1 MALNRLKGKVAI
13 VTGGA
18 KGLGYTFSHALAAE
32 GAKVVVCGAHTPCE
46 PVAEEIKKKGG
57 DAIGFKVDVTKEED
71 TQMMAKKV
79 VEKFGRIDI
88 LVNNAAIFGGLKL
101 TPFLDV
107 DTALWRKVID
117 TNMTGYFLC
126 CKAVIPQMIKQK
138 SGNIV
143 NISST
148 IWLYPKIPLIHYIT
162 TKGAIVAFTRCLAGD
177 PTTNQN
183 GIRVNA
189 LMPGGTWDEATIGIL
204 GGIPGVEEKI
214 LAEQNIHRREMPED
228 LVGPLIFLCSDES
241 AIMSGNAVAADAGLA
256 VW

>member
-117 TNMTGYFLC
+117 TNITGMFLC

-138 SGNIV
+138 KGNIV

-162 TKGAIVAFTRCLAGD
+162 TKAAEIGFTRCLAGD

-204 GGIPGVEEKI
+204 GGIPGVEEQ
-214 LAEQNIHRREMPED
+214 LLREQNIHRREMPED

-241 AIMSGNAVAADAGLA
+241 AIMSGNALAADAGLV

>member
-79 VEKFGRIDI
+79 VEKFGQIDI

-117 TNMTGYFLC
+117 TNITGMFLC

-138 SGNIV
+138 KGNIV

-162 TKGAIVAFTRCLAGD
+162 TKAAEIGFTRCLAGD

-204 GGIPGVEEKI
+204 GGIPGVEEQ
-214 LAEQNIHRREMPED
+214 LLREQNIHRREMPED

-241 AIMSGNAVAADAGLA
+241 AIMSGNALAADAGLV

>member
-117 TNMTGYFLC
+117 TNITGMFLC

-138 SGNIV
+138 KGNIV

-162 TKGAIVAFTRCLAGD
+162 TKAAEIGFTRCLAGD

-204 GGIPGVEEKI
+204 GGIPGVEEQ
-214 LAEQNIHRREMPED
+214 LLREQNIHRREMPED

-241 AIMSGNAVAADAGLA
+241 AIMSGNALAADAGLA